1 MLLLRTIPGGMPAH
15 RTGVPVSSS
24 NGRGG
29 QKSRFSGVHWGG
41 VVVRTATL
49 RLRLRLGLRLR
60 YRGSGRSGGPP
71 SASRRGNSRPGEG
84 MDEIPEGGRR
94 PAIVAVV
101 VVLGRLEG
109 RPGGIGLPVSHRR
122 GEVLAGWKIE
132 DGEEGMEERRNEE
145 RKKFMSRSRS
155 SHDAG
160 Q

>member
-1 MLLLRTIPGGMPAH
+1 MLLLGIVPSGMPAH

-24 NGRGG
+24 TSRG
-29 QKSRFSGVHWGG
+29 QESRSSGVHWRG
-41 VVVRTATL
+41 VAVRTATL
-49 RLRLRLGLRLR
+49 RLRLRLGLGLR

-94 PAIVAVV
+94 PAIVV

-122 GEVLAGWKIE
+122 VEWYSQDGQSKMGKKVWKR
-132 DGEEGMEERRNEE
+132 GGT
-145 RKKFMSRSRS
+145 RKGR
-155 SHDAG
+155 DL
-160 Q
+160 